1 MQNEISVIGATRF
14 AVGLSQVLRVMPS
27 GYQYAETLQ
36 YVSGGSLE
44 LVPPQLSGAST
55 AAGNAWGKGKILG
68 TTEVYSIGGPAVFYL
83 AATGATSIACMTL
96 GYTAGASVL

>member
-1 MQNEISVIGATRF
+1 MQNEISIIGATRF
-14 AVGLSQVLRVMPS
+14 AVGISQILRVMPS

-44 LVPPQLSGAST
+44 IVPPQLSGAST
-55 AAGNAWGKGKILG
+55 ASHPGGTGKILG

-83 AATGATSIACMTL
+83 AATGATAIASMTL